1 MNFRLTLNITYI
13 ISKFQIFPLI
23 LGAAFNIRQNPVY
36 KPPPVYKPMQF
47 LILLLPRL

>member
-1 MNFRLTLNITYI
+1 MNFRQTLNITSI

-36 KPPPVYKPMQF
+36 TPPVYKRMQF